1 MVTLPQ
7 FYFSG
12 ALKQGDT
19 LWLDE
24 STVRHAMLVLR
35 MKAGE
40 QIQLT
45 NGIGY
50 TAINTITTAEKK
62 KCGVKVET
70 VNYSKPNSAALH
82 IGVAFTKNNA
92 RNEWLLEKATELGA
106 AGIIPIITT
115 RSEREKMRYDR
126 LQQILIS
133 AMLQSQ
139 QSYLPALPEAMH
151 LKDVIVKYPQSQK
164 LIAHCMDG
172 EDRQEL
178 SKTLKPGVDSIM
190 LIGPEGD
197 FTAEEV
203 NLCIGAGYM
212 QVSLGTRRLRT
223 ETAAISVCA
232 YFNMINN
239 G

>member
-12 ALKQGDT
+12 DLKQGAT

-24 STVRHAMLVLR
+24 GTVRHTMLVLR
-35 MKAGE
+35 MKTGE
-40 QIQLT
+40 QLQLA
-45 NGIGY
+45 NGVGY
-50 TAINTITTAEKK
+50 TAITTITTAEKK
-62 KCGVKVET
+62 KCGVKVEIVT
-70 VNYSKPNSAALH
+70 FHAADVARLYL
-82 IGVAFTKNNA
+82 GVAFTKNNA
-92 RNEWLLEKATELGA
+92 RNEWMLEKATELGA
-106 AGIIPIITT
+106 AAIIPLLTT
-115 RSEREKMRYDR
+115 RSEKEKMRYDR

-139 QSYLPALPEAMH
+139 QAYLPALPEAML
-151 LKDVIVKYPQSQK
+151 LKDVLVKYPKQQQ

-172 EDRQEL
+172 QERQQL
-178 SKTLKPGVDSIM
+178 SEMLKPGAEAII

-203 NLCIGAGYM
+203 NLCVGAGYVP
-212 QVSLGTRRLRT
+212 VSLGTRRLRT
-223 ETAAISVCA
+223 ETAAISASA